1 MFKRSPHIFGEAFLC
16 PTMCVFTM
24 SSLHVFTRRRDD
36 LRPSSSMYYL
46 GKSDERAAAEQA
58 DRAFRTV
65 DDVDVDGPMT
75 YSDLMT

>member
-1 MFKRSPHIFGEAFLC
+1 
-16 PTMCVFTM
+16 
-24 SSLHVFTRRRDD
+24 
-36 LRPSSSMYYL
+36 MYYL